1 MRDSFARFVTAEPSE
16 IDVIGMLDA
25 LPVWALAAVLVVVW
39 VLAERTWARSHTKLD
54 GPHIRIKK
62 AKGAKAHARKIR
74 KAYRTKDDPRQHYWS
89 LPGVDIV
96 SEHLLIS
103 GGTRTGKTKRLLLY
117 LLVFRLRQSL
127 RSLFVIDP
135 KGEIFDLVI
144 PLLGKWSGQPL
155 VYLVSC
161 LERHR
166 DEHINPI
173 NPMVDAAAAMSF
185 FRSSVRGEDESQEDS
200 YFDNAGS
207 RMGYQ
212 LRTCQIRKYGGTDA
226 TRVYDA
232 MNDPR
237 ELDRLA
243 EEYPG
248 ILTEW
253 RGSQET
259 RGPHESNR
267 STFVT
272 AWSGMELHHIRRIFD
287 TRGSWQAGPKWDERT
302 ACFLAVSPTEA
313 EQAPG
318 LIRAVVQYAV
328 TGASNAYERGG
339 PKVTAIFE
347 EAGTFSPSKQMEI
360 WINLYRGKGL
370 NAAVITQSRAQFL
383 HNLGEFRTE
392 AMLTSISGTIYGPTS
407 SVRDSEMIEAAA
419 GKTRIRPPR
428 HYVPL
433 IGWALYALLAVPG
446 LILSA
451 FLDYEQKPRSNDK
464 GSQTDLILVSRYPAE
479 VVRRMQDDPAKIVNQ
494 PVRKFVRK
502 LRLWITGEHI
512 MRDGMYLVVQEGA
525 TPFVLDSTSAYF
537 PGYADKLR
545 RSDGK
550 PRIRFGPRAQPPGE
564 LPGGPEKELLTRDQP
579 GDPGPRLKPA
589 EPPGYDGPWFE
600 RAPAASDP
608 RRGEPDS
615 GEDRD
620 EESFKKRCAICGAPN
635 PPTATLCTCGTDI

>member
-1 MRDSFARFVTAEPSE
+1 M
-16 IDVIGMLDA
+16 
-25 LPVWALAAVLVVVW
+25 
-39 VLAERTWARSHTKLD
+39 
-54 GPHIRIKK
+54 
-62 AKGAKAHARKIR
+62 
-74 KAYRTKDDPRQHYWS
+74 
-89 LPGVDIV
+89 
-96 SEHLLIS
+96 
-103 GGTRTGKTKRLLLY
+103 
-117 LLVFRLRQSL
+117 
-127 RSLFVIDP
+127 IDP

-328 TGASNAYERGG
+328 TAASNAYERGG

-347 EAGTFSPSKQMEI
+347 EAGTFSPSKQLEI

-383 HNLGEFRTE
+383 HNLGEHRTE

-433 IGWALYALLAVPG
+433 IGWALYAVLAIPA

-451 FLDYEQKPRSNDK
+451 FLDYKQKPRSSDNDK
-464 GSQTDLILVSRYPAE
+464 STQTDLIQVSRYPAE
-479 VVRRMQDDPAKIVNQ
+479 VVRRMQDDPARMVNQ
-494 PVRKFVRK
+494 PIRKFVRK
-502 LRLWITGEHI
+502 LRLWISGEHI

-525 TPFVLDSTSAYF
+525 TPFVLDSTDAYY

-545 RSDGK
+545 KSDGR
-550 PRIRFGPRAQPPGE
+550 PRIRFGQRAQPPGE
-564 LPGGPEKELLTRDQP
+564 LPGGLEKELPPRDQP
-579 GDPGPRLKPA
+579 GDLGPEPKPA
-589 EPPGYDGPWFE
+589 EPPGHDGP
-600 RAPAASDP
+600 RISSAPAARTKSEP
-608 RRGEPDS
+608 QRGFSRRGEAEGNPDA

-620 EESFKKRCAICGAPN
+620 EGSLTKWCAVCGVSN
-635 PPTATLCTCGTDI
+635 PPTATVCDCGTAI